1 MLTIWF
7 IVALP
12 VALLGLAGVALLGA
26 LQELGDALES
36 LDLELRGV

>member
-1 MLTIWF
+1 MITWL

-12 VALLGLAGVALLGA
+12 VILVGLAGVALQGA
-26 LQELGDALES
+26 LRELDAALAS